1 MVTPAVLASASVAVA
16 TGRPRHPLHAP
27 SVDRIGAA
35 SIRIVGTLHDG
46 LNTARARLERPR
58 QPSRPTR
65 ACAVSRVTPSGV
77 TCQNPPQGCNQP
89 VRTTSMATRNDFSA
103 DQWQALRNAPQIVA
117 LATAAAGNSGLFGSI
132 SEGMAMASTMA
143 AAMRGEQPLI
153 REIFGKDEIRAAQDQ
168 IKGMVKSATD
178 KASLNA
184 LLQKAATE
192 DHVRCARR
200 TGREGRHGRC
210 GCIPRLARRNR
221 PEGRECVHR
230 RRIPGLRRGTRE
242 RR

>member
-1 MVTPAVLASASVAVA
+1 
-16 TGRPRHPLHAP
+16 
-27 SVDRIGAA
+27 
-35 SIRIVGTLHDG
+35 
-46 LNTARARLERPR
+46 
-58 QPSRPTR
+58 
-65 ACAVSRVTPSGV
+65 
-77 TCQNPPQGCNQP
+77 
-89 VRTTSMATRNDFSA
+89 MATRNDFSA
-103 DQWQALRNAPQIVA
+103 EQWQALRNAPQIVA

-192 DHVRCARR
+192 ATSAALAALAAKGATADADAFRALLAGIGQKVANAS
-200 TGREGRHGRC
+200 TEGGFLGFGGERVSDGERQF
-210 GCIPRLARRNR
+210 LAQLDAL
-221 PEGRECVHR
+221 V
-230 RRIPGLRRGTRE
+230 GTKKV
-242 RR
+242 